1 MHLGHMRRLE
11 LKKLFALLLWGVLS
25 YSAAH
30 AQTCAKELAAVDQA
44 VKKQYGADRT
54 WLNILGCP
62 ICLDGELRKDAIV
75 NKAQIK
81 EISYFRNIA
90 YMQMNRG
97 DDKMCHE
104 SLKVPKRLLRVW

>member
-1 MHLGHMRRLE
+1 MRR
-11 LKKLFALLLWGVLS
+11 FALTKLLAVLLLS
-25 YSAAH
+25 TLSHSAAH

-54 WLNILGCP
+54 WWNILGCP
-62 ICLDGELRKDAIV
+62 VCLDGELRKDAIV

>member
-1 MHLGHMRRLE
+1 MHRFE
-11 LKKLFALLLWGVLS
+11 LTKLLAFLLWGALS
-25 YSAAH
+25 FTTAN

-44 VKKQYGADRT
+44 VKKQYGTDRT
-54 WLNILGCP
+54 WWNILGCP
-62 ICLDGELRKDAIV
+62 VCLDGELRKDAIV

>member
-1 MHLGHMRRLE
+1 MVRIQLT
-11 LKKLFALLLWGVLS
+11 KPIALLLWSVLTCS
-25 YSAAH
+25 TAWSD
-30 AQTCAKELAAVDQA
+30 TCAKELAAVDQA

-75 NKAQIK
+75 NKTQIK

>member
-1 MHLGHMRRLE
+1 MARI
-11 LKKLFALLLWGVLS
+11 KLTKLTAVLLWGVLNCS
-25 YSAAH
+25 TAWSG
-30 AQTCAKELAAVDQA
+30 TCAKELSAVDQA
-44 VKKQYGADRT
+44 VKRQYGADRT

-62 ICLDGELRKDAIV
+62 VCLDGELRKDAIV

>member
-1 MHLGHMRRLE
+1 MARIVRPIWITT
-11 LKKLFALLLWGVLS
+11 LLLCGVLTTMP
-25 YSAAH
+25 AAS
-30 AQTCAKELAAVDQA
+30 QTCAKELAAVDQA

-62 ICLDGELRKDAIV
+62 VCLDGELRKDAIV
-75 NKAQIK
+75 TKAQIK

-104 SLKVPKRLLRVW
+104 SLKVPKRLLRVWSFK

>member
-1 MHLGHMRRLE
+1 MTRIQLI
-11 LKKLFALLLWGVLS
+11 KPATLLLWSVLTCS
-25 YSAAH
+25 TVWSD
-30 AQTCAKELAAVDQA
+30 TCAKELAAVDQA

-62 ICLDGELRKDAIV
+62 VCLDGELRKDAIV
-75 NKAQIK
+75 NKTQIK

>member
-1 MHLGHMRRLE
+1 MT
-11 LKKLFALLLWGVLS
+11 FACQHFFKPLILASWVMCWLLAHP
-25 YSAAH
+25 AAQ

-54 WLNILGCP
+54 WKNILGCP
-62 ICLDGELRKDAIV
+62 VCLDGELRKDAIV
-75 NKAQIK
+75 TKAQIK

-90 YMQMNRG
+90 YMHMNRG
-97 DDKMCHE
+97 DDKMCRD